1 MDASSWTNLW
11 LFLIVVALFCM
22 YGKIRSL
29 ARSVGSP
36 KSTSTDSLRDAV
48 GSCVKMTFTTGS
60 KDTVRILDI
69 DDYCVL
75 AESVYASSRSSPC
88 GSRRTAFGAS
98 QPVPR
103 CALRR
108 REETAGA
115 TDRRVAKKNKRP
127 AYQRASYPV

>member
-75 AESVYASSRSSPC
+75 AESAYASF
-88 GSRRTAFGAS
+88 T
-98 QPVPR
+98 VPEGTR
-103 CALRR
+103 WVLPIKNIVSIEPLR
-108 REETAGA
+108 
-115 TDRRVAKKNKRP
+115 
-127 AYQRASYPV
+127 